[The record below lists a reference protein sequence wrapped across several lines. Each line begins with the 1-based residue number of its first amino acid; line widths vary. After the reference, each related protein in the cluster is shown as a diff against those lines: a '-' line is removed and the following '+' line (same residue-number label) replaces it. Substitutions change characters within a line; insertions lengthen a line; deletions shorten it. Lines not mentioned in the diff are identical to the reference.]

1 MQRTIMAA
9 LAVLAAG
16 TALASDLPSK
26 KAPVPPTFQRATEYE
41 PQGYVGVNA
50 GGTVGSDRA
59 YTGGVVA
66 GYNFTQYL
74 AAEYGYDYVR
84 PTDVNGPRDT
94 KNQVYVNAL
103 PKYRFGNTPFSVY
116 ALAGAGYSFN
126 ENTKSGYIYTLG
138 GGMKVDLSKQLEL
151 DTRYK
156 HVDYFSNA
164 ANVAKAEDRVTVG
177 VNYKF

>member
-16 TALASDLPSK
+16 TALAGDLPSK

-41 PQGYVGVNA
+41 PQGYIGLNT

-74 AAEYGYDYVR
+74 ASEYGYEYVR
-84 PTDVNGPRDT
+84 PSNVVGTRDT
-94 KNQVYVNAL
+94 KNQVFINVL
-103 PKYRFGNTPFSVY
+103 PKYRLGSSPFSVY
-116 ALAGAGYSFN
+116 ALGGVGYSLN
-126 ENTKSGYIYTLG
+126 ETSKSGYTYTLG
-138 GGMKVDLSKQLEL
+138 GGVKMDLTKQLEL
-151 DTRYK
+151 DARFK
-156 HVDYFSNA
+156 RVDYFSTA
-164 ANVAKAEDRVTVG
+164 ANVAKSEDRISAG
-177 VNYKF
+177 LNYKF